1 MSWQA
6 LRSLDS
12 PQAAAELYLRLGLS
26 PIALWA
32 PLHGG
37 CSCPRGA
44 DCEAPGK
51 HPSHPAW
58 QRERPVPGTLLRE
71 LGAWPRNV
79 GLRTGTQPSGR
90 ALLVVDVDGGR
101 GPLAALGE
109 RLGAPLPRTLCARTA
124 RGWHLV
130 YAAPPD
136 QRNAVR
142 LGGIAG
148 VDVRAEG
155 GQIVAPPSVHVTGAR
170 YRWTLAMRPVAAP
183 AALLALLAPPPR
195 VAPVRHERRGDG
207 AGERALAK
215 VCDSVARA
223 GAGTRHDAAFRGAV
237 WLGARIAEGLD
248 LDEARAARAL
258 VDAAM
263 TAGLSQHEAERCA
276 RDGIGLGRR
285 SA

>member
-1 MSWQA
+1 VTWA
-6 LRSLDS
+6 DLRALDS
-12 PQAAAELYLRLGLS
+12 VRDAAALYLRLGLS

-32 PLHGG
+32 PLGGG
-37 CSCPRGA
+37 CSCPRA
-44 DCEAPGK
+44 AECEAPGK

-58 QRERPVPGTLLRE
+58 QRDRPVPATLLRE
-71 LGAWPRNV
+71 LAAWPRNV
-79 GLRTGTQPSGR
+79 GIRTGTQPSGR

-101 GPLAALGE
+101 EALAALAD

-130 YAAPPD
+130 YAAPPG

-155 GQIVAPPSVHVTGAR
+155 GQIVAPPSRHVSGAR
-170 YRWTLAMRPVAAP
+170 YRWTLALRPAP
-183 AALLALLAPPPR
+183 VPPALLALLAPPPR
-195 VAPVRHERRGDG
+195 PPPRVYERRDSG
-207 AGERALAK
+207 AGELALAK
-215 VCDSVARA
+215 VCASIASA

-237 WLGARIAEGLD
+237 WLGARIAEGLP
-248 LDEARAARAL
+248 LDDAHAARAL
-258 VDAAM
+258 VDAALA
-263 TAGLSQHEAERCA
+263 AGLSQPEAERCA
-276 RDGIGLGRR
+276 RDGLGLGRR